1 MKGFIVRKSQ
11 KTVFVKST
19 ATDEEIEFITDKYG
33 RLGWLILPCK
43 NEGKEKPKTTKRKAV
58 EVDETLNIP
67 YDKILKEE
75 VLAYAKEY
83 LTPEEYTEFI
93 KEAYTIKKDKKGNE
107 KPSYR
112 HIKAKD
118 FIFKTKFPDR
128 FEKVANRRSSKASKK
143 KGELSKED
151 TDILAIL
158 KA

>member
-11 KTVFVKST
+11 KTVFVRST
-19 ATDEEIEFITDKYG
+19 ATDEEIEFVKDNYG

-43 NEGKEKPKTTKRKAV
+43 NEGKEKPKTTKRKPI

-75 VLAYAKEY
+75 VLAYAQKY
-83 LTPEEYTEFI
+83 LTQEEKIEFI

-118 FIFKTKFPDR
+118 FIFKTKFADR
-128 FEKVANRRSSKASKK
+128 FEKVENRRSSKASKEK
-143 KGELSKED
+143 CELSQED
-151 TDILAIL
+151 IDILSIL

>member
-19 ATDEEIEFITDKYG
+19 ATDEEIKFVNDNYG
-33 RLGWLILPCK
+33 RLGWLILPCI
-43 NEGKEKPKTTKRKAV
+43 NEGKEKKKTTRRKPI

-75 VLAYAKEY
+75 VLAYAQNY
-83 LTPEEYTEFI
+83 LSDDEYTAFV
-93 KEAYTIKKDKKGNE
+93 KEAYTIKTDKKGNE
-107 KPSYR
+107 TPSYR

-128 FEKVANRRSSKASKK
+128 FEKVANRRSSKSSKK
-143 KGELSKED
+143 KGELSQED

>member
-1 MKGFIVRKSQ
+1 MKGFIVRKSE
-11 KTVFVKST
+11 KTVFVRST
-19 ATDEEIEFITDKYG
+19 ATDEEIKFVNENYG

-43 NEGKEKPKTTKRKAV
+43 NEGKPKAARKAV

-67 YDKILKEE
+67 YDEILKEE
-75 VLAYAKEY
+75 VLAYAQKY
-83 LTPEEYTEFI
+83 LTKDEYTAFI
-93 KEAYTIKKDKKGNE
+93 KEAYTIKKDKDGKE

-128 FEKVANRRSSKASKK
+128 FDKVANRRSSKARKK

-151 TDILAIL
+151 IDILAIL